1 MSGTLILLQLGGY
14 VGLLLWGTHMVT
26 TGVERG
32 FGAEL
37 RPWLGRSLSRPG
49 RRARFYASIA
59 GLAVTAVLQSST
71 ATGLMATSFAAKGA
85 IDLGPAL
92 AVMLGANLGSTLI
105 TQVLAFDI
113 AAVAPVLVLIGLVA
127 FRSCDNGQVKNLG
140 RVGIGLGLM
149 LLALGSLVHTL
160 APVETAPVLR
170 NVLRLVIGEP
180 ILALLIAGILTWAC
194 HSSVAVVLLISSLAA
209 SGVLAPEPSL
219 ALVLGANL
227 GGTLP
232 PLVEAGSAQARRLP
246 LGNFLVRALGCAVAL
261 PFLPAIAGLLDHV
274 TPMPARLVV
283 NFHTAFN
290 LVLAILFLPLTD
302 RLAGLLVRLYPDP
315 ARPADPAK
323 PLHLEE
329 AALDSASVALANAT
343 RETLRIAD
351 MFETMLRGAIE
362 VFRSGDRRRAAGI
375 SRTERIMDR
384 LGAAIRRYLADIGNE
399 QPLDDED
406 EGARGQEILS
416 AVINLEHAADIVA
429 NNLLEFASRRARSAG
444 GFEAREMNA
453 IAAMHAELVQ
463 SLRLGLAVFL
473 RGDAALQDARLLMIR
488 KRLLRRLELQ
498 ATGLSVPTAPAGRSP
513 VASEPGNAR
522 AGAAEN
528 GDFLRIVRDLR
539 RVHSHIAAL
548 AYPVLE
554 RAAEPDDRGTGSR
567 SIITSESW
575 FRSHVGEPSARST
588 IPPDLPAPVAPSERP
603 GELDQKLRT

>member
-1 MSGTLILLQLGGY
+1 L
-14 VGLLLWGTHMVT
+14 
-26 TGVERG
+26 
-32 FGAEL
+32 
-37 RPWLGRSLSRPG
+37 
-49 RRARFYASIA
+49 IA
-59 GLAVTAVLQSST
+59 GLAVTAILQSST

-127 FRSCDNGQVKNLG
+127 FRSSDNGQVKNLG

-149 LLALGSLVHTL
+149 LLALGSLVHTF

-170 NVLRLVIGEP
+170 MVIRLVIGEP
-180 ILALLIAGILTWAC
+180 MLALLIAGILTWAC

-209 SGVLAPEPSL
+209 SGVFAPESSL

-232 PLVEAGSAQARRLP
+232 PLVEAGSAQVRRLP

-261 PFLPAIAGLLDHV
+261 PFLPGIAGLLGHV
-274 TPMPARLVV
+274 TPIPARLVV

-290 LVLAILFLPLTD
+290 LVLAIVFLPLTD
-302 RLAGLLVRLYPDP
+302 RLAGLLVRLYSDAP
-315 ARPADPAK
+315 RPADPAK

-329 AALDSASVALANAT
+329 AALGSASVALANAT
-343 RETLRIAD
+343 RETLRMAD
-351 MFETMLRGAIE
+351 MFEIMLRGAIE
-362 VFRSGDRRRAAGI
+362 VFRSGDHRRAAEI

-384 LGAAIRRYLADIGNE
+384 LGAAIRRYLADIGNQ

-416 AVINLEHAADIVA
+416 AVINLEHAGDIVA
-429 NNLLEFASRRARSAG
+429 NNLLEFASRRARRAG

-453 IAAMHAELVQ
+453 IAAMHTQLVQ

-473 RGDAALQDARLLMIR
+473 RGDAALHDARRLMTS
-488 KRLLRRLELQ
+488 KRLLRRLELE
-498 ATGLSVPTAPAGRSP
+498 ATGLSMPAAPTGRPATASGPGSA
-513 VASEPGNAR
+513 VADG
-522 AGAAEN
+522 AEN

-554 RAAEPDDRGTGSR
+554 RADEPDDRGTGSR
-567 SIITSESW
+567 SIIPSEPW
-575 FRSHVGEPSARST
+575 FPSDVGEPNAPSA
-588 IPPDLPAPVAPSERP
+588 IPPNPPASVVPSERP
-603 GELDQKLRT
+603 DKLHQKLRT